1 MNVLITGGSRGI
13 GRACV
18 KAFCERGDRV
28 IFLFRNSSD
37 EAIRV
42 LEQETGAVGLRADIS
57 DSASVTKAVEAA
69 IAQLGGID
77 ILVNNAG
84 IAQIKLFTDLTDCDW
99 KDLMAIDLD
108 GVFYV
113 TREVAK
119 HMISRHEG
127 GRIVNIGSMW
137 GKCGASMEVAYST
150 AKAGIRGFTKALAKE
165 LGPSGITVNCVEPGL
180 IETDMNAALDD
191 ETKKAIAEET
201 PLCRVGLPEDVA
213 NAVLFFA
220 SDAASFVT
228 GQILGVDGGYAI

>member
-18 KAFCERGDRV
+18 EAFCKRGDRV
-28 IFLFRNSSD
+28 VFLCRNSATQ
-37 EAIRV
+37 AIHA

-57 DSASVTKAVEAA
+57 DSAAVAKAVEQALS
-69 IAQLGGID
+69 IMGSID
-77 ILVNNAG
+77 VLVNNAG

-99 KDLMAIDLD
+99 KELMEVDLD

-150 AKAGIRGFTKALAKE
+150 AKAGIRGLTKALAKE
-165 LGPSGITVNCVEPGL
+165 LGPSRITVNCIEPGL
-180 IETDMNAALDD
+180 IETDMNSSLND
-191 ETKKAIAEET
+191 ETKQSIAEET